1 MGEIEMS
8 DLPTVQAEEY
18 NPAKDPMHP
27 YGKPCS
33 VCSTEFEEEEWG
45 TMGWLGILPV
55 SFCVTC
61 TTGIYN
67 MVLQSLDVE
76 EVEMILEEKR
86 AEAAGEVTQQA

>member
-1 MGEIEMS
+1 
-8 DLPTVQAEEY
+8 
-18 NPAKDPMHP
+18 
-27 YGKPCS
+27 
-33 VCSTEFEEEEWG
+33 
-45 TMGWLGILPV
+45 MGWLGILPV

>member
-1 MGEIEMS
+1 MS
-8 DLPTVQAEEY
+8 NEVIQVQGAEEY
-18 NPAKDPMHP
+18 DAAKDPMHP
-27 YGKPCS
+27 YGKACS
-33 VCSTEFEEEEWG
+33 VCSTEFDEDEWG
-45 TMGWLGILPV
+45 IMGWLGILPV

>member
-1 MGEIEMS
+1 MSEEMNV
-8 DLPTVQAEEY
+8 PVVVPEY
-18 NPAKDPMHP
+18 NPATDPMHP
-27 YGKPCS
+27 YGKACS
-33 VCSTEFEEEEWG
+33 VCSTEFDEDEWG
-45 TMGWLGILPV
+45 IMGWLGILPV

-67 MVLQSLDVE
+67 MVVQSLDVE